1 MKHDELVHLLETKYG
16 LKTHLLTFS
25 EDGSCEFN
33 LDRKYIAKDRGSFAK
48 YYKKIDNSSVW
59 HFHCEVIR
67 YCNPNEM
74 VACITIGYLKYEWE
88 EIDGE
93 IDITEEDIDLRWEML
108 NKSYDEFVDIVSKMT
123 HIGQFEVTHKEK
135 QKIYSAIKLY
145 DYMVENPNNVIA
157 KRYIKDIIVN
167 KPMEDKV
174 YIYTYV
180 IEPLRTKFCSSTFMR
195 TIILAGDV
203 ENTIAEG
210 IKMKNL
216 FTSIIQWSV
225 DYAGYI
231 VINGE
236 KFECDYQ
243 PIEVKDY
250 ILKHSNEFEEPDYNK
265 IMKEYQQKLMLNQIE
280 KEFE

>member
-16 LKTHLLTFS
+16 LKNRPLTYRD
-25 EDGSCEFN
+25 EGSCEFTFN
-33 LDRKYIAKDRGSFAK
+33 KKYFEKDIGSFAK
-48 YYKKIDNSSVW
+48 FYKNLNNKDVW
-59 HFHCEVIR
+59 EIRSEVVR
-67 YCNPNEM
+67 MCNPDAM
-74 VACITIGYLKYEWE
+74 VANVTIGDLKHEWV

-93 IDITEEDIDLRWEML
+93 IDITEEDIDLRWQML
-108 NKSYDEFVDIVSKMT
+108 NKSYDEFVDIVSKLP
-123 HIGQFEVTHKEK
+123 HIGPFEITHKER

-157 KRYIKDIIVN
+157 KQYIKDLIVN
-167 KPMEDKV
+167 NPMEDKV

-180 IEPLRTKFCSSTFMR
+180 IEPLRTKFLSTAYMR

-203 ENTIAEG
+203 KDVHAEG
-210 IKMKNL
+210 MKMKNL
-216 FTSIIQWSV
+216 FTNIIQWSI
-225 DYAGYI
+225 DYAGYV

-236 KFECDYQ
+236 KFECDYR
-243 PIEVKDY
+243 PNEVKEH

-265 IMKEYQQKLMLNQIE
+265 IMKEYHQKLMLNQIE

>member
-16 LKTHLLTFS
+16 LSVNHVPVRD
-25 EDGSCEFN
+25 EGCEFN
-33 LDRKYIAKDRGSFAK
+33 FDRKYLAKDCNCFARWFTDANK
-48 YYKKIDNSSVW
+48 NIVW
-59 HFHCEVIR
+59 ELRNKVIR
-67 YCNPNEM
+67 NYNPDAMEANLSSDDFLQDWWDEN
-74 VACITIGYLKYEWE
+74 
-88 EIDGE
+88 DGE
-93 IDITEEDIDLRWEML
+93 IDITEEDIDLRWQQL
-108 NKSYDEFVDIVSKMT
+108 NKSYDEFLDRVSKMP
-123 HIGQFEVTHKEK
+123 HVGQFEVTQTEK

-157 KRYIKDIIVN
+157 KHYIKDIIVN

-236 KFECDYQ
+236 KVECDYQ

-265 IMKEYQQKLMLNQIE
+265 IIKEFHQELMLKQIA